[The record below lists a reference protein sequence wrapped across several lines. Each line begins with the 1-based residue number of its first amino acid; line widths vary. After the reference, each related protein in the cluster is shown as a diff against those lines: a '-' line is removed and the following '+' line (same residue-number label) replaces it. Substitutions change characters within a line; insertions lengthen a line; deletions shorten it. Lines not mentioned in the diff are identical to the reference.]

1 MSTASDDALYFLILQ
16 QMCHSSMMAA
26 RIQSH
31 LDRQH
36 AQTFFNFL
44 RNFRK
49 RCYIINIDD
58 FYIDFY
64 NTLFLL
70 FAVLYAL

>member
-1 MSTASDDALYFLILQ
+1 
-16 QMCHSSMMAA
+16 MAA